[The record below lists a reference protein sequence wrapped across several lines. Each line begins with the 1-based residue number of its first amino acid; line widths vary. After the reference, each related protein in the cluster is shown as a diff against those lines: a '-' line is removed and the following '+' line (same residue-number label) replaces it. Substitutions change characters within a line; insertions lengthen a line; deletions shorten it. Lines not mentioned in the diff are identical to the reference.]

1 MDAADTEDAG
11 ARTKPGTSGP
21 LSSRD
26 APSKTGVPSS
36 LAHVGIVLKYTF
48 LDYLRSRRFVIMT
61 TIILVIGAFLTIL
74 VAHYRPTSILSS
86 PINFYSTWWGM
97 FASDLAIIL
106 GIAFGGD
113 GISAEF
119 QNKTGYFTIPN
130 PIRRSSIYIGKYIA
144 SFIASSL
151 VLAFYLV
158 VAILN
163 GLYYFGTSTPYE
175 LGDSFLFAWF
185 YLLAVIGFAFMF
197 SSLFKTSSYS
207 ILVSFLLLFI
217 GFSIISG
224 LIQVL
229 ASTEPWY
236 ILNYGAEIISNVF
249 TVPYPVTGTRFG
261 ITTFIPTIPEGL
273 AIMGVY
279 FVVTAVIG
287 LLLFE
292 RKEFN

>member
-1 MDAADTEDAG
+1 MAQVAIT
-11 ARTKPGTSGP
+11 
-21 LSSRD
+21 
-26 APSKTGVPSS
+26 V
-36 LAHVGIVLKYTF
+36 KYTF
-48 LDYLRSRRFVIMT
+48 LDYLRSRRFLIMT
-61 TIILVIGAFLTIL
+61 VIFPVIIGGILTII
-74 VAHYRPTSILSS
+74 VAHFRPILMLSS
-86 PINFYSTWWGM
+86 APNFYSTFWGM

-119 QNKTGYFTIPN
+119 QNKTGYFTVPN
-130 PIRRSSIYIGKYIA
+130 PIRRSSIYVGKYIA

-151 VLAFYLV
+151 ILVFYLL
-158 VAILN
+158 VAVLN
-163 GLYYFGTSTPYE
+163 GLHYFGASFPYE
-175 LGDSFLFAWF
+175 LGYSFLFAWF

-217 GFSIISG
+217 GFSIMSS

-229 ASTEPWY
+229 TGTEPWY
-236 ILNYGAEIISNVF
+236 ILNYGAGIISNIF
-249 TVPYPVTGTRFG
+249 IVPYPVTTTRLGF
-261 ITTFIPTIPEGL
+261 TTFVPTIPEGL
-273 AIMGVY
+273 AIMAGY
-279 FVVTAVIG
+279 FLATSVIG